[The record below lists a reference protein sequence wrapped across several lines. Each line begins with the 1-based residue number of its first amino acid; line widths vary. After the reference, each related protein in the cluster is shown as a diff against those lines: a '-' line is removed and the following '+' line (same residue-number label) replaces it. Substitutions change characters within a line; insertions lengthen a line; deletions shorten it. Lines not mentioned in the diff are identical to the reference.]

1 MIHLSIKEKKELFV
15 KICKQEKAKGTEGE
29 EFLDAV
35 YNEIERI
42 YDGWDMWHGLTWNEQ
57 KEFDDHCNQ
66 WLKEIGRDE
75 RL

>member
-1 MIHLSIKEKKELFV
+1 MLHLRMSDKKELFV
-15 KICKQEKAKGTEGE
+15 KICKQEKEKGKVGE

-35 YNEIERI
+35 YNEIERL
-42 YDGWDMWHGLTWNEQ
+42 YDVWDPLNGLTWNEQ
-57 KEFDDHCNQ
+57 KEFDEHCNQ